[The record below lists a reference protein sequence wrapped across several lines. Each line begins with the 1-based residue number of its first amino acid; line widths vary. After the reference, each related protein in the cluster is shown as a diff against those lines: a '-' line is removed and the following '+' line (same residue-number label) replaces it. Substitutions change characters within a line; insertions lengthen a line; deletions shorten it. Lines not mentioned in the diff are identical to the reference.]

1 MGARRQRGSRSL
13 IWGRWLQ
20 GHQPVQGK
28 TALRVAM
35 MARSTGSEGCSQTRT
50 ARTPRVS
57 PRSSARVRSGRC
69 AARRTP
75 ATGRGSA
82 FRGRSAGPR
91 LRRAGASRS
100 AAPPGP
106 GHTRRRR
113 SAASARR
120 PADPG
125 RAHHSAGR
133 IALPR
138 SSPNRSQTSAN
149 RHELRRRP
157 PCSAGP
163 LPLSG
168 LLGLP
173 PRETSA
179 AVAVTARDQR
189 WAQYSCLTSPGV
201 AAMGG
206 CGAWQHRPL
215 IRGSRHIVACN

>member
-1 MGARRQRGSRSL
+1 MGARRQRSSWSL

-20 GHQPVQGK
+20 GHQPVHGED
-28 TALRVAM
+28 RVAGGHDGPVDPG
-35 MARSTGSEGCSQTRT
+35 RRDCSQTRT

-75 ATGRGSA
+75 ATGRGLRSGVDRLA
-82 FRGRSAGPR
+82 RGFGEQVRPGPR
-91 LRRAGASRS
+91 HHLDQVIPAAAGQQP
-100 AAPPGP
+100 APAGQPTQDA
-106 GHTRRRR
+106 HT
-113 SAASARR
+113 
-120 PADPG
+120 
-125 RAHHSAGR
+125 
-133 IALPR
+133 IAPTESPSPR

-173 PRETSA
+173 RG
-179 AVAVTARDQR
+179 RLRQ
-189 WAQYSCLTSPGV
+189 
-201 AAMGG
+201 
-206 CGAWQHRPL
+206 AWR
-215 IRGSRHIVACN
+215 